1 MRSEKDVRFAMVPE
15 KLYVEGSLSAIKT
28 WCGLSSFAN
37 HANACWPSQREVAE
51 ILGVRQSV
59 VCRGIQDL
67 IAMRLV
73 TRETDEKGRKFFQ
86 LHMKMAPGKIA
97 VQQFGDAGQHR
108 SDAVQQFGDAV
119 QQFSDDENPAQ
130 TLAGIE
136 QPPKWAR
143 AIDPLTR
150 SNNQIQQ
157 PEAGAA
163 GRSVGKATATAGL
176 TRFEEYWGIMPKVIA
191 TDRASTTAE
200 WQSLAPA
207 DQAAAIVGAGRYAAV
222 FAAAPDDRKQY
233 FARAARFLRE
243 RMWTMSDNEW
253 RIRARVEIPASV
265 VDDRPA
271 DFW

>member
-1 MRSEKDVRFAMVPE
+1 MRSQEGVRFAMVPE

-51 ILGVRQSV
+51 VLGVRQSV

-67 IAMRLV
+67 ISMRLV

-97 VQQFGDAGQHR
+97 VQQFGDAGQHQ

-119 QQFSDDENPAQ
+119 QQFSEGEKTTQ
-130 TLAGIE
+130 VLAGIE

-143 AIDPLTR
+143 AIEPSTR
-150 SNNQIQQ
+150 SNNQNHQ
-157 PEAGAA
+157 PDSEAA
-163 GRSVGKATATAGL
+163 GETSGKTTATAGL
-176 TRFEEYWGIMPKVIA
+176 TRFEEYWNVMPKVIA
-191 TDRASTTAE
+191 SNRASASEE

-207 DQAAAIVGAGRYAAV
+207 DRAAAVAGAVRYAAV
-222 FAAAPDDRKQY
+222 VNAAPIDRKQY
-233 FARAARFLRE
+233 FRHAAAFLRDRAWE
-243 RMWTMSDNEW
+243 MQDDDW
-253 RIRARVEIPASV
+253 RVHARVPVAM